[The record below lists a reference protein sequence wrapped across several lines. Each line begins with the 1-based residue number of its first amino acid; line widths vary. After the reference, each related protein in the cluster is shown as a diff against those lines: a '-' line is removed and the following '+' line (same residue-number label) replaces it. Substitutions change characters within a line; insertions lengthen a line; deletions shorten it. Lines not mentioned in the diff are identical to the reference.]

1 MFYLAV
7 LLLGITAGL
16 RAGTPLAALSC
27 GAYLGWINLSGTWA
41 GFLGNIIVVII
52 LGLVAIVE
60 LVTDQLPNTPSRKVP
75 QQFGARIVS
84 GGLVGLVAGLPS
96 GNWIAG
102 LVLGALGAV
111 LGTLGGAQARQ
122 RLAAAFGR
130 DLPAALVEDVIAIV
144 VAFAAVHALG

>member
-1 MFYLAV
+1 MFYVLV

-16 RAGTPLAALSC
+16 RAAMPLAALSI
-27 GAYLGWINLSGTWA
+27 GAWLGWINLSGTWA
-41 GFLGNIIVVII
+41 GFLGTLVAAII
-52 LGLVAIVE
+52 LGIIALAE

-102 LVLGALGAV
+102 LVLGGIGAV
-111 LGTLGGAQARQ
+111 IGTLGGAEARGW
-122 RLAAAFGR
+122 LARVFGR
-130 DLPAALVEDVIAIV
+130 DLPAALIEDAVALV
-144 VAFAAVHALG
+144 VAFAAVHALA

>member
-1 MFYLAV
+1 MYYVLV

-16 RAGTPLAALSC
+16 RAAMPLAALSI

-41 GFLGNIIVVII
+41 GFLGTLVAAII
-52 LGLVAIVE
+52 LGIIALAE

-102 LVLGALGAV
+102 LVLGAIGAV
-111 LGTLGGAQARQ
+111 IGTLAGAEARGW
-122 RLAAAFGR
+122 LARAFGR
-130 DLPAALVEDVIAIV
+130 DLPAALIEDAVALV
-144 VAFAAVHALG
+144 VAFAAVHALA